1 MLLRRT
7 ENLQGN
13 SDSPAL
19 SWRGRLRRRT
29 GLTAIE
35 YCFMLSLIMLAVLF
49 AVQHL
54 GNSLKASFQASDTKM
69 QTYLPSN

>member
-1 MLLRRT
+1 MLFRRT
-7 ENLQGN
+7 ESGPGG
-13 SDSPAL
+13 SDSPVP
-19 SWRGRLRRRT
+19 SWRRRRRRRK

-69 QTYLPSN
+69 QTYMPSN

>member
-1 MLLRRT
+1 MLLRRYQAQS
-7 ENLQGN
+7 E
-13 SDSPAL
+13 L
-19 SWRGRLRRRT
+19 SGDNRAGRKWRRRRR

-54 GNSLKASFQASDTKM
+54 GNTLKASFQASDTKM
-69 QTYLPSN
+69 SSYMPGQ